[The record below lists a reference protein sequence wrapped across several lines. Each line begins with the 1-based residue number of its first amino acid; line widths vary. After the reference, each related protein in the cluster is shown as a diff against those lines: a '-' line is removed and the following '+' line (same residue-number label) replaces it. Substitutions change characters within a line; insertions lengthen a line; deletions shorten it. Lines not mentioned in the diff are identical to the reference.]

1 MLFGGYSEQGIV
13 LKRDRYTEAGSS
25 AVDSTSL
32 SGSVTGEDADLF
44 TPARPFL
51 SGFAPQ
57 GCYYTGIEGVGAG
70 RQTFTYGQDGARR
83 NCASANGTGGC
94 INADGS
100 VAGPDGFNRSDFRY
114 LAVPVERY
122 VAAGRANFE
131 VSNAFNL
138 FLEGNYAKTKVN
150 TIIEP
155 FPLDSKFGNPVLY
168 SGNITIE
175 TIVGGVRRP
184 ARGSARPAWTIS

>member
-122 VAAGRANFE
+122 VAAGRSNFE

-175 TIVGGVRRP
+175 TIVGGVR
-184 ARGSARPAWTIS
+184 